1 MSSEHGL
8 ENSSETSEP
17 SDRLSSVA
25 DISSPPSS
33 TGLKFPNCTSEWD
46 SRFVDKLGIRQKEE
60 DIFRIILSEWCL
72 VFLSEKE
79 QLEVE
84 NCVDVCDLQFDYES
98 LENVP
103 LQRLHE
109 SGWVPSS
116 KQVEQ
121 IRNIPLLKKFLMK
134 LDEYNFYLAQI
145 IRGSKSNTAISEGKY
160 ETLFEKLLQI
170 FGFYTLSQSFISI
183 EKAFIQGRNVSSRAD
198 IICSLERPAS
208 ERAVIC
214 VCEVRVTYLAVK
226 ESSWR
231 RIQNTPANG
240 AESVDYEE
248 GEHPRFFYID
258 RPEYFPEANG
268 RGQEIIL
275 SWSLHQGKK
284 FGVNFNCCAVNPVT
298 GVHNDF
304 DETPWCTTEGKC
316 HDVNAQIPKTCCVGE
331 KEAQPSCDVYVT
343 SGFKTTGCFDRI
355 KELIQAYSVVV
366 IGISLA
372 IMIIEAGMTA
382 HLRNSTGTNV
392 NASRDNTQSIR
403 TCSSL
408 TPISRSS

>member
-60 DIFRIILSEWCL
+60 DVFRIILSEWCL

-121 IRNIPLLKKFLMK
+121 IRNIPLLKK
-134 LDEYNFYLAQI
+134 
-145 IRGSKSNTAISEGKY
+145 
-160 ETLFEKLLQI
+160 
-170 FGFYTLSQSFISI
+170 
-183 EKAFIQGRNVSSRAD
+183 
-198 IICSLERPAS
+198 
-208 ERAVIC
+208 
-214 VCEVRVTYLAVK
+214 
-226 ESSWR
+226 
-231 RIQNTPANG
+231 
-240 AESVDYEE
+240 
-248 GEHPRFFYID
+248 
-258 RPEYFPEANG
+258 
-268 RGQEIIL
+268 
-275 SWSLHQGKK
+275 
-284 FGVNFNCCAVNPVT
+284 
-298 GVHNDF
+298 
-304 DETPWCTTEGKC
+304 
-316 HDVNAQIPKTCCVGE
+316 
-331 KEAQPSCDVYVT
+331 
-343 SGFKTTGCFDRI
+343 
-355 KELIQAYSVVV
+355 
-366 IGISLA
+366 
-372 IMIIEAGMTA
+372 
-382 HLRNSTGTNV
+382 
-392 NASRDNTQSIR
+392 
-403 TCSSL
+403 
-408 TPISRSS
+408 

>member
-84 NCVDVCDLQFDYES
+84 KCVDVCDLQFDYES

-208 ERAVIC
+208 ERAVVC
-214 VCEVRVTYLAVK
+214 VCEVKKNLQQNDAESSPPKKKRRSSCTQEAQCSFTGDQDLRMQHIGELFVYLDKSVRPEGMLGFIIDKTWVRVTYLAVK

-248 GEHPRFFYID
+248 GEHPRFFYSKLYNFLNRDD
-258 RPEYFPEANG
+258 RRDLFKALLLVKKMH
-268 RGQEIIL
+268 EI
-275 SWSLHQGKK
+275 H
-284 FGVNFNCCAVNPVT
+284 
-298 GVHNDF
+298 
-304 DETPWCTTEGKC
+304 E
-316 HDVNAQIPKTCCVGE
+316 
-331 KEAQPSCDVYVT
+331 
-343 SGFKTTGCFDRI
+343 R
-355 KELIQAYSVVV
+355 
-366 IGISLA
+366 
-372 IMIIEAGMTA
+372 
-382 HLRNSTGTNV
+382 
-392 NASRDNTQSIR
+392 
-403 TCSSL
+403 
-408 TPISRSS
+408 